1 MDFDLAIVGGGPVG
15 LFLGLAARDA
25 GLRPVVLEA
34 RAPEATQADDR
45 SLALSWA
52 SCLRLERVGAKL
64 PDIGAGG
71 AIRSIH
77 VSHAGHAGRSWITA
91 DDAGI
96 PMLGRVLGYGELVL
110 ALSNAARGT
119 IDVRYAHAVSALA
132 PDDDGVVVAT
142 TAGEV
147 RARVA
152 IVADG
157 SGALLADAGF
167 ATQTKDYGVHAL
179 VARVTADGPARDVAY
194 ERFAAHGPL
203 ALLPRGNGFAIV
215 WTLPE
220 DPARALAA
228 APDATFLRALQDAFG
243 WRAGRFSAVAG
254 RACYPLALRETTPL
268 VRGRIAVIGNAAQT
282 LHPVAGQGFNLG
294 LRDAWAVTAALRA
307 GSLDDP
313 LATYAATRKRD
324 RAAIV
329 GFTDTL
335 AGLFRTDVPGAGSV
349 RALGLEA
356 LDLLPGARRLFARAL
371 AVDAG
376 R

>member
-1 MDFDLAIVGGGPVG
+1 VDFDLAIVGGGPVG

-157 SGALLADAGF
+157 SGALLADAG
-167 ATQTKDYGVHAL
+167 
-179 VARVTADGPARDVAY
+179 
-194 ERFAAHGPL
+194 
-203 ALLPRGNGFAIV
+203 
-215 WTLPE
+215 W
-220 DPARALAA
+220 
-228 APDATFLRALQDAFG
+228 
-243 WRAGRFSAVAG
+243 
-254 RACYPLALRETTPL
+254 
-268 VRGRIAVIGNAAQT
+268 
-282 LHPVAGQGFNLG
+282 
-294 LRDAWAVTAALRA
+294 
-307 GSLDDP
+307 
-313 LATYAATRKRD
+313 
-324 RAAIV
+324 
-329 GFTDTL
+329 
-335 AGLFRTDVPGAGSV
+335 PG
-349 RALGLEA
+349 
-356 LDLLPGARRLFARAL
+356 
-371 AVDAG
+371 
-376 R
+376 